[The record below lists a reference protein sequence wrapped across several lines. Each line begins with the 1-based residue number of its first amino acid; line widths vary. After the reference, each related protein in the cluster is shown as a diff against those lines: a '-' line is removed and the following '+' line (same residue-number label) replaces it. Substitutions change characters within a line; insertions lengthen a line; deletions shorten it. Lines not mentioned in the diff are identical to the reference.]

1 MDHGTRTSI
10 NTCAGPRFVL
20 LICNPATTFVSMRGY
35 GARRRFRPRGSR
47 SRRFRKFRRS
57 YRRSTVRRPG
67 RAGYSRKA
75 IVNMAATKKRD
86 NMISCAITEGGV
98 PNVPG
103 LPFVMNGAQEVWMFA
118 FVPSARRLHDGV
130 PSTGV
135 RGYDFSREHR
145 DTFSVG
151 YSERVTLTANTG
163 ANWRWRRIVFT
174 MKTLEPAQ
182 AFQSGALFNYVNFEG
197 VKPGY
202 VRAMYDFSQ
211 DALPR
216 ALLQQELFQGTAGT
230 DYSDP
235 FNAPVD
241 KTRVRVLYDRNIAV
255 NGHNDEG
262 HWKVKRFYHRNGRK
276 LIYNEKES
284 GDRKDGATEGSHFNT
299 GGRVGDGDLWVV
311 DMFAGIG
318 SQAGDTLRFLP
329 QGTYYWH
336 ERG

>member
-1 MDHGTRTSI
+1 
-10 NTCAGPRFVL
+10 
-20 LICNPATTFVSMRGY
+20 
-35 GARRRFRPRGSR
+35 
-47 SRRFRKFRRS
+47 
-57 YRRSTVRRPG
+57 
-67 RAGYSRKA
+67 
-75 IVNMAATKKRD
+75 
-86 NMISCAITEGGV
+86 
-98 PNVPG
+98 
-103 LPFVMNGAQEVWMFA
+103 
-118 FVPSARRLHDGV
+118 
-130 PSTGV
+130 
-135 RGYDFSREHR
+135 
-145 DTFSVG
+145 
-151 YSERVTLTANTG
+151 
-163 ANWRWRRIVFT
+163 

-182 AFQSGALFNYVNFEG
+182 AFQSGALFNYVGFEG

-241 KTRVRVLYDRNIAV
+241 KTRVRVLYDRNIAI

-262 HWKVKRFYHRNGRK
+262 HWKVKRFYHRNGRR

-318 SQAGDTLRFLP
+318 SPVTPYVSSHRARTIGMKGARLYLSGGVYINECYIFVQP
-329 QGTYYWH
+329 INVCS
-336 ERG
+336 